1 MKIVCQT
8 SDLLTG
14 VNTVLKAVP
23 VRTTMPILYCVL
35 IDSTTDTIYFTAN
48 DTELGIKTK
57 VLGQVE
63 EGGIIAINAQ
73 IFSDIIHKLPQ
84 GQVTI
89 ESDINDVVKITCEKA
104 LFEINGQNG
113 VEFVGLPEV
122 SKEHSITLSQFNLKE
137 LIRQTLFATANVE
150 TNKLMT
156 GEYFEIKDGRFK
168 IVALDGHRI
177 AIRQTSLEGAFDE
190 GDMIV
195 PGKTLSEILKI
206 LPDDA
211 EKTVSLYFT
220 DNHIAFEF
228 NETFVISRLIE
239 GNYFKIDKMIS
250 NDYTTKIQINRKQ
263 FSECLDRSTLL
274 RKSGND
280 KPIILSISDGNLNLK
295 VSSPLG
301 KMDEDIEVSKE
312 GKNLVIG
319 FNPDFLID
327 IMRAVDDEEV
337 TMFFTTPQSPCFIR
351 DEDARYIYLVLPIAI
366 TEGNY

>member
-1 MKIVCQT
+1 M
-8 SDLLTG
+8 S
-14 VNTVLKAVP
+14 
-23 VRTTMPILYCVL
+23 R
-35 IDSTTDTIYFTAN
+35 
-48 DTELGIKTK
+48 
-57 VLGQVE
+57 
-63 EGGIIAINAQ
+63 
-73 IFSDIIHKLPQ
+73 
-84 GQVTI
+84 
-89 ESDINDVVKITCEKA
+89 
-104 LFEINGQNG
+104 
-113 VEFVGLPEV
+113 
-122 SKEHSITLSQFNLKE
+122 
-137 LIRQTLFATANVE
+137 
-150 TNKLMT
+150 
-156 GEYFEIKDGRFK
+156 
-168 IVALDGHRI
+168 
-177 AIRQTSLEGAFDE
+177 
-190 GDMIV
+190 
-195 PGKTLSEILKI
+195 KTLSEILKI

-239 GNYFKIDKMIS
+239 GSYFKIDKMIS